1 MLGIGMNNLLELFIC
16 VNIFDNLSELSVKVQ
31 VESCWS
37 FYFVKGYL
45 IQEWNKKMEVMF
57 FIKIKY

>member
-1 MLGIGMNNLLELFIC
+1 MLGIGMNNLLELFNC

-45 IQEWNKKMEVMF
+45 VQEWN
-57 FIKIKY
+57 